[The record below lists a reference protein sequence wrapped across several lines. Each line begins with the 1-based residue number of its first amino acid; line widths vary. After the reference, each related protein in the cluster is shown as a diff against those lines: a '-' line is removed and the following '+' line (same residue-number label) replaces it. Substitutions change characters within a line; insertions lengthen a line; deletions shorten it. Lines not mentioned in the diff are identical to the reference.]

1 MTAAADAYAVRH
13 WANMGCASEAHG
25 AATAK
30 WAWAFRRRL
39 GIAAFRA
46 NARLLIGNMRHVR
59 RAAAPRSAAAAARGA
74 AEGTLGTE
82 GTRYC
87 DADGLHTAI
96 GGGQVVRARTSDD
109 RT

>member
-1 MTAAADAYAVRH
+1 
-13 WANMGCASEAHG
+13 MGCASEAHG

-30 WAWAFRRRL
+30 WAFRRRL

-87 DADGLHTAI
+87 DADGLHTARESGRAGLWQL
-96 GGGQVVRARTSDD
+96 GGASMEIESIWARRASLCVCTC
-109 RT
+109 

>member
-1 MTAAADAYAVRH
+1 MAAAFTAAVAAVI
-13 WANMGCASEAHG
+13 AEGDG
-25 AATAK
+25 A
-30 WAWAFRRRL
+30 
-39 GIAAFRA
+39 
-46 NARLLIGNMRHVR
+46 V
-59 RAAAPRSAAAAARGA
+59 AAAGAGAAAAA

-96 GGGQVVRARTSDD
+96 GGGQVVRARTRDD